1 MHGRQVHGQVWA
13 TNLARL
19 EDLLRN
25 HAAGIASIDLF
36 VVCTIS
42 FQLLYGLVILQHARR
57 KLARVDV
64 TSNPTAEWIAVR

>member
-1 MHGRQVHGQVWA
+1 MDRSGRPTSQGWK
-13 TNLARL
+13 TF
-19 EDLLRN
+19 LRN

-57 KLARVDV
+57 KLARVNV